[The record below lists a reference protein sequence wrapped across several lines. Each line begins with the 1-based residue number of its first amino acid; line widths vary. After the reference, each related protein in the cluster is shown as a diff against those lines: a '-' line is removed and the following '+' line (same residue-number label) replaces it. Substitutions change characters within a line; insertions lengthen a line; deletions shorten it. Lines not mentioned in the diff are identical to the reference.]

1 MATTDLKVEGMT
13 CGHCA
18 QAVTGALQKLRGVER
33 AQVDLNAGRARVE
46 YDEAQT
52 DVQTMIQ
59 AVSDEGY
66 LAQPGS

>member
-1 MATTDLKVEGMT
+1 MATTELKVEGMT

-18 QAVTGALQKLRGVER
+18 QTVTGALQKVRGVER

-52 DVQTMIQ
+52 NVREIVQ
-59 AVSDEGY
+59 AVSEEGY
-66 LAQPGS
+66 SAQPGA

>member
-1 MATTDLKVEGMT
+1 MAITELKIESMT

-18 QAVTGALQKLRGVER
+18 QTVTGALQKVGGVER

-52 DVQTMIQ
+52 DEEKMIQ
-59 AVSDEGY
+59 AVSEEGY
-66 LAQPGS
+66 SAQPGS

>member
-1 MATTDLKVEGMT
+1 MATTELKIEGMT

-18 QAVTGALQKLRGVER
+18 QTVTGALQKLGGVER

-52 DVQTMIQ
+52 DVQEMIR
-59 AVSDEGY
+59 AVGEEGY
-66 LAQPGS
+66 SAQPES